1 MKKFIKYLFIFCV
14 LISGVFV
21 KNLTVS
27 NEIVASAA
35 STYETDFINAF
46 ADDEN
51 LSRIQSS
58 SLSQTSFNI
67 LDRVDYEFYDQDQY
81 GTCYA
86 FSLAQML
93 NLSYEYKTGE
103 HIRLS
108 AIALALQFR
117 NIFFNDGSYGFEIIQ
132 NSYNLDYVS
141 EYDFPYEIAKMYYDA
156 QTTTKDVNLNFEGK
170 EILDVEEYYYF
181 PLISSTFSTETRNLC
196 VENIKKALVLDGALT
211 MGINYTVKTSGEYLI
226 YEPTVASI
234 GGHAMTV
241 VGFDDNFPGS
251 VFGHATN
258 GAFIIMNS
266 WGANDP
272 YLYISYEDV
281 SAFNYLMGAA
291 GFIDA
296 DERAEE
302 VSSVSK
308 AYYGLQDDLF
318 YKQDLTENLEL
329 GYLIENTTGNSYLSQ
344 IDLQPLYQ
352 DFDIYYHAADIKLYV
367 GANTLDLENGSFEYI
382 GDFDI
387 AGGVN
392 KIVLNTPIEV
402 AENFSIKIVITDDVH
417 KFSYLDEGNQN
428 FTAYYKLNNNW
439 SKVYLSEDNYSLVRT
454 PYYVRALFTDGTDYD
469 ISYTNPDE
477 NNHQTN
483 SVNAVEFDL
492 SSSANTEIE
501 SVGVQIFRNTTANAS
516 FSNFSMVEDEVSS
529 EFEIVATTSS
539 VKLTKKAF
547 SGGTYKVVI
556 NINNG
561 EKKFTKFLF
570 FDDGIDIHCFDTY
583 RYIDIWE
590 DAYKYFSVYSN
601 TLSAN
606 IVNITI
612 PDSYKIFRVSNNTF
626 LDSIFAF
633 GSTDITFSAEY
644 STDTSQRI
652 SRAEVTFLNSA
663 LGTSRKVTFN
673 FIYDKA
679 NLVFYVTKLANA
691 THSNPQTVSAN
702 YNHTLTA
709 ATAPNHTFAGWYTD
723 ESFTTPATNIYEGK
737 SGQILYYYAK
747 FVEKT
752 VPSVAKKASYD
763 DVNNVLT
770 VTLDFS
776 GYNLAIYDTIQIYN
790 IRHTFKTITVPED
803 FNILKTA
810 LNNNKYEYQIYVE
823 PADMNAINTITFN
836 LMIMRWDYREQY
848 GFYDTLSQSVSLTD
862 KVKITFTKTGNGEVY
877 NSLTG
882 DIIESGDL
890 YLPYGSKLDI
900 NFVPE
905 DNHQIKSILVDGIS
919 IIVADEYCFA
929 NLIKNYTFAIEFE
942 LITYQISAL
951 VTGDGSLDKAL
962 TELYERGTTVTYNFT
977 PNEGSYLKML
987 QVDGVSLSVTDV
999 TSYTFFDI
1007 KENHVIIIEFAPYE
1021 YTIEA
1026 RIVGEGDIGQ
1036 PLIKNVNYGDDVV
1049 YTFTPNVGYHLKQI
1063 TVDGTEIALTNN
1075 YTFENVTQNHII
1087 YVKFEKDVINIT
1099 LTVSGNGNIKAK
1111 KVSSGSILENTA
1123 TEVTFSVE
1131 YEESLIFEFA
1141 GDEGF
1146 TVGSILFNG
1155 ATLEAQD
1162 SLTLNS
1168 IIDDVELTVFFVLKT
1183 YELKVVISGS
1193 GVTNH
1198 GNNIVRNH
1206 GDSVS
1211 YTFTPSTGY
1220 EIEKVIVDGVDKGVI
1235 TEYTFENITSSHII
1249 NITFVI
1255 QKFEVKWFN
1264 YNGTLITTSSFNYG
1278 TVPTATFDNPTRP
1291 AEGNYVYDFT
1301 GWNTAADGSGFEIT
1315 PATENISY
1323 YAQFYKHLVQF
1334 AIKVS
1339 AGANGEISPK
1349 GNASNDVMVEYGANK
1364 TFTFVPSHGYH
1375 VSKVYVDGKTV
1386 ENLESYTFENVTGS
1400 HTISVVFKRNDFKA
1414 TVVSDDEMGTVSG
1427 SRWFENG
1434 ERATYKITPKEG
1446 FIVES
1451 VFVNGKK
1458 VNCTDNTIVVENVT
1472 EDIEIVVS
1480 YVSAKDSKTFT
1491 NFTKTLIFGGVGIAV
1506 IGVGFAVVYFIKIKG
1521 KAKKTA
1527 EDDEYDEK

>member
-1 MKKFIKYLFIFCV
+1 MKKIIKYLFIFCV

-35 STYETDFINAF
+35 TTYETDFINTF

-51 LSRIQSS
+51 LSKIQAS
-58 SLSQTSFNI
+58 SLSQTSFNV

-117 NIFFNDGSYGFEIIQ
+117 NLFFNDGSYGLEIIQ
-132 NSYNLDYVS
+132 NSYNFDYVS
-141 EYDFPYEIAKMYYDA
+141 EYDFPYEIVKMYYD
-156 QTTTKDVNLNFEGK
+156 QQMTTKDVNLNFDGK

-181 PLISSTFSTETRNLC
+181 PIISPSFSTEVRNLC

-211 MGINYTVKTSGEYLI
+211 MGISYQVKTSGEYLI
-226 YEPTVASI
+226 YDPAVASR

-241 VGFDDNFPGS
+241 VGFDDNIPGS
-251 VFGHATN
+251 VFGHATD

-281 SAFNYLMGAA
+281 SAFDYLMGVA
-291 GFIDA
+291 GFIDV
-296 DERAEE
+296 DERTEE
-302 VSSVSK
+302 ISSVNK
-308 AYYGLQDDLF
+308 AYYGIQGDLF

-329 GYLIENTTGNSYLSQ
+329 GYLIENTTGGSHLSQ

-352 DFDIYYHAADIKLYV
+352 DWDIFYHAADIKLYV
-367 GANTLDLENGSFEYI
+367 GANTHDLENGSFEYI

-392 KIVLNTPIEV
+392 KIVLETPIEV
-402 AENFSIKIVITDDVH
+402 AENFSIKIVVTDDVH
-417 KFSYLDEGNQN
+417 KYSYLDEGNQN
-428 FTAYYKLNNNW
+428 FAAYYKLDNNW
-439 SKVYLSEDNYSLVRT
+439 TKVYLSKDNCSLVRT

-469 ISYTNPDE
+469 ISNED
-477 NNHQTN
+477 NHQTN

-539 VKLTKKAF
+539 VKLTKTAF

-561 EKKFTKFLF
+561 EKQFIKFLF

-590 DAYKYFSVYSN
+590 GEYKYFSVYSN
-601 TLSAN
+601 SLSAN

-612 PDSYKIFRVSNNTF
+612 PDSYKIFRVSNNAF

-652 SRAEVTFLNSA
+652 SKAEVTFVNSA
-663 LGTSRKVTFN
+663 LGTSRKVIFN

-691 THSNPQTVSAN
+691 THSNPQTVDAN
-702 YNHTLTA
+702 YNHTLLA

-723 ESFTTPATNIYEGK
+723 ETFTTPATNIYEGK
-737 SGQILYYYAK
+737 SGKIIYYYAK
-747 FVEKT
+747 FIEKT

-763 DVNNVLT
+763 EANNILK

-790 IRHTFKTITVPED
+790 IRHTFKTVTVPEN

-810 LNNNKYEYQIYVE
+810 LNNNKYEYRICVE
-823 PADMNAINTITFN
+823 PADMNAINTISFN

-848 GFYDTLSQSVSLTD
+848 GFYDTLSQSVSVTD
-862 KVKITFTKTGNGEVY
+862 KVKITFTKTGNGEIY

-882 DIIESGDL
+882 DIIESGNL

-905 DNHQIKSILVDGIS
+905 DNHQIKSILVDGLS
-919 IIVADEYCFA
+919 IIVADEYSFV
-929 NLIKNYTFAIEFE
+929 NLTKNYTFAIEFE

-951 VTGDGSLDKAL
+951 VTGDGSLDKGL
-962 TELYERGTTVTYNFT
+962 TELYERGSTVTYNFT
-977 PNEGSYLKML
+977 PNEGSYLKRL
-987 QVDGVSLSVTDV
+987 QVDGVTLSVTDV

-1007 KENHVIIIEFAPYE
+1007 KENHEIIIEFAPYE

-1036 PLIKNVNYGDDVV
+1036 PLIKNVNHGDDVV

-1063 TVDGTEIALTNN
+1063 MIDGTEIELTNN

-1087 YVKFEKDVINIT
+1087 YIKFEKDVINVT
-1099 LTVSGNGNIKAK
+1099 LTVNGSGNIKAK
-1111 KVSSGSILENTA
+1111 KVASGSILENTS

-1131 YEESLIFEFA
+1131 YEESLNFEFV
-1141 GDEGF
+1141 GNEGF
-1146 TVGSILFNG
+1146 TVGSILLNG
-1155 ATLEAQD
+1155 TTLEAQD
-1162 SLTLNS
+1162 SLTLNT

-1183 YELKVVISGS
+1183 YDLKVVISGS
-1193 GVTNH
+1193 GVTNP

-1220 EIEKVIVDGVDKGVI
+1220 EIEKVVVDGVDKGVI
-1235 TEYTFENITSSHII
+1235 TEYTFENITSNHII

-1255 QKFEVKWFN
+1255 QRFEVKWFN
-1264 YNGTLITTSSFNYG
+1264 YNGTLIATSSFNYG
-1278 TVPTATFDNPTRP
+1278 TVPTATFENPTRP
-1291 AEGNYVYDFT
+1291 AEGNYVYDFV
-1301 GWNTAADGSGFEIT
+1301 GWNTSADGLGFEIT
-1315 PATENISY
+1315 PATENTSY

-1339 AGANGEISPK
+1339 AGTNGEISPK
-1349 GNASNDVMVEYGANK
+1349 GNASNDVMVEYGANQ
-1364 TFTFVPSHGYH
+1364 TFTFIPNHGYH

-1386 ENLESYTFENVTGS
+1386 EVLESYTFEGVTNE

-1414 TVVSDDEMGTVSG
+1414 TIVSDDEKGNVLG

-1434 ERATYKITPKEG
+1434 ERATYRITPKEG

-1472 EDIEIVVS
+1472 EDIEIVIS
-1480 YVSAKDSKTFT
+1480 YISSKDSKAFT
-1491 NFTKTLIFGGVGIAV
+1491 NFTKTLIFGGIGIAV
-1506 IGVGFAVVYFIKIKG
+1506 IGVGFAAVYFIKIKG
-1521 KAKKTA
+1521 KAKKAA